1 MRQHWRRVRSLE
13 EHFADEAQTNG
24 TSQKA
29 ISALM
34 DTSYSSGTIAAD
46 RSQKSFTLSL
56 DAFMAKRG
64 AAAIAAK
71 GKSLK
76 ATNAALFASIENALG
91 VPAGP
96 LIAIWGME
104 TGFGAFMG
112 SQNTLSAITTLAY
125 DCRRSEYFTEHL
137 YAALKLI
144 DRGVLDAS
152 TRGAMHGE
160 VGQTQF
166 GVDGDGDGSINL
178 NSKADALA
186 SAANFLKDHGWIRGE
201 GYQQGEPNF

>member
-1 MRQHWRRVRSLE
+1 MKKRLSGALLFAAAFQMMVGLAEAASCGNTGEGFEAWKST
-13 EHFADEAQTNG
+13 FADEAQTNG

-34 DTSYSSGTIAAD
+34 GTSYSSGTIAAD

-76 ATNAALFASIENALG
+76 ATNAALFASIENAFG

-112 SQNTLSAITTLAY
+112 NQNTLSAITTLAY
-125 DCRRSEYFTEHL
+125 DCRRSEYFTD
-137 YAALKLI
+137 AALRNAEAPRSWPSRRLHPWRYAR
-144 DRGVLDAS
+144 RGRSNSVS
-152 TRGAMHGE
+152 TQEHP
-160 VGQTQF
+160 
-166 GVDGDGDGSINL
+166 
-178 NSKADALA
+178 AL
-186 SAANFLKDHGWIRGE
+186 WR
-201 GYQQGEPNF
+201 